1 MDKPTIRQSA
11 FQAGL
16 KCPVAF
22 KLCQE
27 METKA
32 SKAMDD
38 GNIFEGFVFGFKEE
52 HENLVYNKNGS
63 LKASAIRL
71 KTLADKVKD
80 LFSDGQ
86 HHERIYVEL
95 KDFILSNEPD
105 FIGSLAGYGR
115 GIYDLKLC
123 KDIHKIWDFKE
134 TKEEFFQSVSYS
146 WSHYKLTG
154 ERLPF
159 RYVIIEDNDYEK
171 PVVKVLEVEITD
183 DDFKW
188 FENYIS
194 EMFYAEVLIPDCS
207 KCFGTGKFDPRCRYF
222 SECNVGRG
230 LLENHTTLKFSDLK
244 CDIDIKESE
253 RDLFAKVDNR
263 KAKQFNPEGLKDV
276 DLLEESDLDHM
287 IKTISLTYY
296 KDEYKG
302 TTLKCRG
309 CFKNTIEGNTE
320 QCPECHTKIKWI

>member
-1 MDKPTIRQSA
+1 MAKPTIRQSA

-22 KLCQE
+22 KLSQE

-52 HENLVYNKNGS
+52 HKDLVYNKNGS
-63 LKASAIRL
+63 LKASAVRL
-71 KTLADKVKD
+71 KVLADKVKD
-80 LFSDGQ
+80 LFSNGEN
-86 HHERIYVEL
+86 HKRLYVEL

-105 FIGSLAGYGR
+105 FIGDFSGYGR

-134 TKEEFFQSVSYS
+134 TKEEFFQSVSYT
-146 WSHYKLTG
+146 WSHLKLTG
-154 ERLPF
+154 EKLPF

-171 PVVKVLEVEITD
+171 PIIKIIEIEITND
-183 DDFKW
+183 DLKW
-188 FENYIS
+188 FESYIS
-194 EMFYAEVLIPDCS
+194 DMFYSNVLIPDCS

-222 SECNVGRG
+222 SDCNVGRG

-244 CDIDIKESE
+244 CDIDIKENE
-253 RDLFAKVDNR
+253 RDLFAKIDNS
-263 KAKQFNPEGLKDV
+263 KQKEFNPESPINSD
-276 DLLEESDLDHM
+276 DLEESNVDNLFSS
-287 IKTISLTYY
+287 KYLTYGM
-296 KDEYKG
+296 DEYKG
-302 TTLKCRG
+302 NVLKCRN

-320 QCPECHTKIKWI
+320 KCPECHTQIKWF